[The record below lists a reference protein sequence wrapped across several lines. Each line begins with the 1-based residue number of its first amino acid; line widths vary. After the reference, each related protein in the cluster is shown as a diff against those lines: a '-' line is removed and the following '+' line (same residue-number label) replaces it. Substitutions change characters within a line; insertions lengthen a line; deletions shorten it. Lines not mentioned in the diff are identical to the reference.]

1 MIWDSLPDCLLET
14 IYKKIVISPPKNLLD
29 DIKSYKNTIDYI
41 NDNLEKNQFVGRYN
55 EWLILL
61 YILKIYF
68 EKESLEYRTI
78 KFIEFEQYIEN
89 NNNLQIKYQ
98 GGFYWINRYVAKMS
112 ISERNSLVSCLNG
125 DNL

>member
-14 IYKKIVISPPKNLLD
+14 IYKKIVISQPNNLLK

-41 NDNLEKNQFVGRYN
+41 NDNLEQNQFVGRYN
-55 EWLILL
+55 EWLILI
-61 YILKIYF
+61 YILNIYF
-68 EKESLEYRTI
+68 KKETLEYRTN
-78 KFIEFEQYIEN
+78 KFIKLEMFIQN
-89 NNNLQIKYQ
+89 TNNLQIKYQ

>member
-14 IYKKIVISPPKNLLD
+14 IYKKIVISPPNNLLE

-41 NDNLEKNQFVGRYN
+41 NDNLEQNEFVGRYN
-55 EWLILL
+55 EWLILI

-68 EKESLEYRTI
+68 EKETLEYRTN
-78 KFIEFEQYIEN
+78 KFIKLEKFIQN
-89 NNNLQIKYQ
+89 TNNLQIKYQ

-112 ISERNSLVSCLNG
+112 ISERNSLVSCLNR